1 MTKLSATMQDMF
13 LLRIF
18 LVGSLLL
25 LASCNLA
32 ASLTGESQSQTF
44 SPSYEFFGQSHTMS
58 ISFAIND
65 DEITE
70 LTIEPGAA
78 SELERAHQWAFAAN
92 MRPLVVGKK
101 IDAIEIPSA
110 TGDEERL
117 RKVFRGVI
125 EELRTK

>member
-1 MTKLSATMQDMF
+1 MMILGGLVLS
-13 LLRIF
+13 
-18 LVGSLLL
+18 
-25 LASCNLA
+25 SCNLA
-32 ASLTGESQSQTF
+32 ASLTGGTQSQTF

-92 MRPLVVGKK
+92 VRPFVLGKK
-101 IDAIEIPSA
+101 IDEIEIPSA

-117 RKVFRGVI
+117 RKIFRGVM